1 MGSALRLS
9 ESKIKQIEPFKM
21 KNLGFAVVFLAIGLT
36 LAEAK
41 PQDGDRAPSTVVNCG
56 CQCSNLIYKDEN
68 GLTHGNCRSTQWC
81 FVDPDGSTCLD
92 LQTGKVPDD
101 LLPWFSNY
109 LWSYEAC
116 ATPACNYET
125 IYDYKVNFAWII

>member
-21 KNLGFAVVFLAIGLT
+21 KNFGFAVVFLAIGLT

-56 CQCSNLIYKDEN
+56 CQCSKYGVTYRDEE
-68 GLTHGNCRSTQWC
+68 GKIHGNCRTPHNGALWC
-81 FVDPDGSTCLD
+81 YVDPLDGDGSTCLD
-92 LQTGKVPDD
+92 LQTGMGLYP
-101 LLPWFSNY
+101 NY

-116 ATPACNYET
+116 ATPAIGSANHIGSC
-125 IYDYKVNFAWII
+125 